1 MMSEETQQWQKW
13 HGTDGVLRKFHETFW
28 PYRDVVLRTARLLIR
43 NPADADDL
51 AQETMIKAFRSM
63 HQFQSGTDV
72 KAWLLSILRNA
83 RIDRLRSTAKH
94 AKLSLD
100 DLMFEPGQSFDV
112 VYEKTD
118 DALVNVEALMEQF
131 ADTEII
137 EALQTLP
144 EEIRWTLLLV
154 DVEELEFATAAQIM
168 NIPVGTVKSR
178 AHRGRTMLK
187 NKLLNKAKDY
197 RLIR

>member
-1 MMSEETQQWQKW
+1 MLNEETQQRRKK
-13 HGTDGVLRKFHETFW
+13 HETDEVLRKFDEIFW
-28 PYRDVVLRTARLLIR
+28 PLRDTVLRTARFLIR
-43 NPADADDL
+43 NSADADDL
-51 AQETMIKAFRSM
+51 AQETMIKAFRFM
-63 HQFQSGTDV
+63 NQFQPGTDA
-72 KAWLLSILRNA
+72 KAWLLSILRNT
-83 RIDRLRSTAKH
+83 RIDRLRSAAKS
-94 AKLSLD
+94 ASLSLD
-100 DLMFEPGQSFDV
+100 HLTSVADQTTGLE
-112 VYEKTD
+112 YEKTD
-118 DALVNVEALMEQF
+118 DELEKVEDLMEQF

-154 DVEELEFATAAQIM
+154 DVEELEFATAARIM

-187 NKLLNKAKDY
+187 EKLVNKARDY